1 MSTKVMNEPYETMI
15 REAAE
20 QVAGGA
26 FLMTGKEE
34 KNPMTIG
41 WCQWGNVWGM
51 PICTVF
57 VRQTRYTHGLI
68 ERDGAFT
75 VSVPEKGAMKKE
87 LSFCGSRS
95 GRDTDKKAQMSLT
108 TLPAQTNGIDALA
121 GCALHFECEVVFK
134 LEMGSNMDA
143 LAPDIRSRF
152 YNPASQEGTD
162 GNPHTLYFGKI
173 VSAYRT

>member
-1 MSTKVMNEPYETMI
+1 MSNMVKQPYEALM

-20 QVAGGA
+20 QVAGGGI
-26 FLMTGKEE
+26 FLMTGREE

-51 PICTVF
+51 PVCTVL
-57 VRQTRYTHGLI
+57 VRHTRHSHGLLA
-68 ERDGAFT
+68 RDGAFT

-87 LSFCGSRS
+87 LGFCGSRS
-95 GRDTDKKAQMSLT
+95 GRDVDKKAELNLS
-108 TLPAQTNGIDALA
+108 TLPAQKNGIDALA
-121 GCALHFECEVVFK
+121 GCALHFECEVVFQ

-152 YNPASQEGTD
+152 YNPATQEGTD
-162 GNPHTLYFGKI
+162 GNPHTLYFGRI
-173 VSAYRT
+173 VAAYRS